1 MGSLYRNLVRPAA
14 FLQDSE
20 KAHDRIIRLLN
31 FFSQSKR
38 RTALLRPLYSTKD
51 LTSNVFGLTFPNPLG
66 LAAGFDKFG
75 FAVPAWPSLGFGF
88 TELGGVTFH
97 AQNGNKK
104 PRLFRANSEL
114 ALINRMGFNNPG
126 AEGMS
131 KTLAEWKARGLWP
144 SNPVGINLAK
154 SMVTPLE
161 DAATDYSKSIDLLW
175 DAGDFFVINVSS
187 PNTPGLRDLQESNSA
202 LNQIIDDCLDINKQ
216 KANEHSSNPKPILIK
231 ISPDLSLDTLDNI
244 ITSFMNKI
252 DGIVATNTTTTRP
265 KATTP
270 QAEKIFSED
279 GGLSG
284 APLNEKST
292 ELIRHIFH
300 KTEGNLPIIGVGGI
314 MNSGDA
320 WKKIT
325 AGASLLQLYT
335 GLVFEGPGIANEIVS
350 GLRNKIKEKGFTNIS
365 EAIGSEV

>member
-1 MGSLYRNLVRPAA
+1 MGSLYRNLIRPAA

-38 RTALLRPLYSTKD
+38 RTTILRRLYSTKD
-51 LTSNVFGLTFPNPLG
+51 LTSNVFGITFPNPLG

-75 FAVPAWPSLGFGF
+75 SAVPAWPSLGFGF

-104 PRLFRANSEL
+104 PRMFRINSEH
-114 ALINRMGFNNPG
+114 ALINRMGFNNSG
-126 AEGMS
+126 AEGTS
-131 KTLAEWKARGLWP
+131 KTLSEWKARGLWP
-144 SNPVGINLAK
+144 TSPVGINLAK

-161 DAATDYSKSIDLLW
+161 NAATDYSKSIDLLW
-175 DAGDFFVINVSS
+175 NVGDFFVINVSS
-187 PNTPGLRDLQESNSA
+187 PNTPGLRDLQESISA
-202 LNQIIDDCLDINKQ
+202 LNHIIDNCSEVNIQ
-216 KANEHSSNPKPILIK
+216 KADEHSSNPKPILIK
-231 ISPDLSLDTLDNI
+231 ISPDLSLDSMDNI
-244 ITSFMNKI
+244 LASSASKI

-265 KATTP
+265 ISTP
-270 QAEKIFSED
+270 QNEKIFLEE

-292 ELIRHIFH
+292 ELIRYIFN

-314 MNSGDA
+314 MNSDDA
-320 WKKIT
+320 WNKIT

-335 GLVFEGPGIANEIVS
+335 GLIFEGPGITNEIVT
-350 GLRNKIKEKGFTNIS
+350 GLRNKLKEKGFTNIS
-365 EAIGSEV
+365 EAIGSEA

>member
-1 MGSLYRNLVRPAA
+1 MGSLYRNLIRPAA

-75 FAVPAWPSLGFGF
+75 SAVPAWPSLGFGF

-114 ALINRMGFNNPG
+114 ALVNRMGFNNPG

-131 KTLAEWKARGLWP
+131 KTLDEWKARGLWP
-144 SNPVGINLAK
+144 SSPVGINLGK

-161 DAATDYSKSIDLLW
+161 DAAMDYSKSIDLLW
-175 DAGDFFVINVSS
+175 NAGDFFVINVSS
-187 PNTPGLRDLQESNSA
+187 PNTPGLRDLQESLA
-202 LNQIIDDCLDINKQ
+202 LNRIIDACVDINK
-216 KANEHSSNPKPILIK
+216 KRADKHALDSKPILIK
-231 ISPDLSLDTLDNI
+231 ISPDLSLDLLDDI
-244 ITSFMNKI
+244 IDSSMKKI
-252 DGIVATNTTTTRP
+252 DGIVATNTTTARP
-265 KATTP
+265 ETTTP
-270 QAEKIFSED
+270 QAEKIFSEG

-292 ELIRHIFH
+292 ELIRHIFQ

-314 MNSGDA
+314 MNSDDA

-350 GLRNKIKEKGFTNIS
+350 GLRRKIKEKGFTNIS
-365 EAIGSEV
+365 EAIGSES

>member
-1 MGSLYRNLVRPAA
+1 MGGLYRNLIRPVT

-20 KAHDRIIRLLN
+20 KAHDRIINLLK

-38 RTALLRPLYSTKD
+38 RTAILRQLYSTKD
-51 LTSNVFGLTFPNPLG
+51 LSSTVFGLTFPNPLG

-75 FAVPAWPSLGFGF
+75 SAVPAWPSLGFGF

-104 PRLFRANSEL
+104 PRMFRVNSER

-131 KTLAEWKARGLWP
+131 NTLDEWKARGLWP
-144 SNPVGINLAK
+144 KNPVGINLAK

-175 DAGDFFVINVSS
+175 NAGDFFVINVSS
-187 PNTPGLRDLQESNSA
+187 PNTPGLRDIQESNSA
-202 LNQIIDDCLDINKQ
+202 LNQIIDDCSEINKR
-216 KANEHSSNPKPILIK
+216 KGEENSLNPKPILIK
-231 ISPDLSLDTLDNI
+231 ISPDLSSEALDNI
-244 ITSFMNKI
+244 LSSSTAKI

-265 KATTP
+265 TSTP
-270 QAEKIFSED
+270 QTEQIFSEV

-284 APLNEKST
+284 APLNDKST
-292 ELIRHIFH
+292 ELIRRIFN
-300 KTEGNLPIIGVGGI
+300 KTDGKLPIIGVGGI
-314 MNSGDA
+314 MNSDDA
-320 WKKIT
+320 WNKIT
-325 AGASLLQLYT
+325 AGASLLQIYT
-335 GLVFEGPGIANEIVS
+335 GLVFEGPSITNDIVS

-365 EAIGSEV
+365 EAIGSEA